1 MSVLMFIVN
10 VNHCPGVLLPV
21 LIMCPTPC
29 PAAVF
34 DIEKPMLT
42 DKGCYKFMR
51 DQKRRYLNQS
61 HVYPITF
68 LSGISSQSTLPTPH
82 CFIRFFVSPLP
93 LFSVFVSIILC
104 LWVSG
109 WLHHRLVRTTPECT
123 QNILLP
129 AAAPE
134 VRALKPLVL
143 IAFRGHG
150 LQIETIPL
158 KHGDRYWHN
167 ET

>member
-68 LSGISSQSTLPTPH
+68 LSGISGQSTLPTPH
-82 CFIRFFVSPLP
+82 CFIHFFVSPLSPPFLRLCQHHSLP
-93 LFSVFVSIILC
+93 LGVRVAPSS
-104 LWVSG
+104 SG
-109 WLHHRLVRTTPECT
+109 PYNT
-123 QNILLP
+123 
-129 AAAPE
+129 
-134 VRALKPLVL
+134 
-143 IAFRGHG
+143 
-150 LQIETIPL
+150 
-158 KHGDRYWHN
+158 
-167 ET
+167 